1 MSGEIDRFLEF
12 GKNFSYNFNK
22 WEMDRIVSVGE
33 LVLSVVLSMVLER
46 YGYRVIFLSGKEVG
60 ILISLYF

>member
-1 MSGEIDRFLEF
+1 
-12 GKNFSYNFNK
+12 
-22 WEMDRIVSVGE
+22 MDRIVSVGE